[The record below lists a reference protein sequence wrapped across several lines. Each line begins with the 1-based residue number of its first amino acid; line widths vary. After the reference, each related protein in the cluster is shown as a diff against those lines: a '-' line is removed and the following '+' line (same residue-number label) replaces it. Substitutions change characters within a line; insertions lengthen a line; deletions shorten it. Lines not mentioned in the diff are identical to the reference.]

1 MLQTS
6 FSDFTG
12 FDWDDGNIDKNR
24 IRHEVECYEC
34 EQVFFNKPIV
44 VLPDKNHSSIKK
56 RLSAL
61 GITDGGR
68 LMTIIFTIR
77 HSLIWV
83 ISARDMNKK
92 ERSFYRNYE

>member
-1 MLQTS
+1 MVQTS

-12 FDWDDGNIDKNR
+12 FDWDIGNSDKNR
-24 IRHEVECYEC
+24 TNVEGYEC

-44 VLPDKNHSSIKK
+44 VLPDKKHSRLEN

-61 GITDGGR
+61 GITDEGR
-68 LMTIIFTIR
+68 QLTVVFTILR
-77 HSLIWV
+77 SLIRI

-92 ERSFYRNYE
+92 ERSFYR